1 MWDYEYINTWELVG
15 LPLDVRVLGRTR
27 FPPAVNGGTP
37 SLLEGGFCSTRISDP
52 KSAMYKKGI
61 HAEHV
66 RDSLWQ
72 GADDREDILPY
83 VREHELIIVT
93 SDVKDFSRSPSD
105 ANAGVI
111 LLYDDTMPAYQVA
124 AGLITMTDAYRDRA
138 AFDRREELDTWVGS
152 SMLVSPV

>member
-1 MWDYEYINTWELVG
+1 VG
-15 LPLDVRVLGRTR
+15 VGRAIAGCSCAGAHAIPARRERRDSLAAGRRFLLDE
-27 FPPAVNGGTP
+27 N
-37 SLLEGGFCSTRISDP
+37 IDP
-52 KSAMYKKGI
+52 KTATYLEKEGI

-83 VREHELIIVT
+83 AREHELIVVT
-93 SDVKDFSRSPSD
+93 SDVKDFGRSTSD
-105 ANAGVI
+105 ANAGVV

-138 AFDRREELDTWVGS
+138 AFGWREELDTWA
-152 SMLVSPV
+152 